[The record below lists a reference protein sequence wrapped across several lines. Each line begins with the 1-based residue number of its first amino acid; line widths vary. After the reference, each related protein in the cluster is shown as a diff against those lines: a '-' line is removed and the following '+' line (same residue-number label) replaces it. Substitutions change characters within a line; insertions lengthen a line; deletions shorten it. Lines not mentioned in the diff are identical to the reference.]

1 MCLFPRYLL
10 IFTLETSCFGF
21 YRYMKN
27 SSSLLTS
34 KYFAGEGQFSIFGLG
49 DLRPS
54 QEWISNKWNHMK
66 DRQDVANSLLS
77 DMEQDNR
84 LGLSSDGD
92 VPVQASGMEVEVETQ
107 RGSLVAAC
115 KPPSTLEHSVDAERV
130 AFVVAACKPPPTLEQ
145 SEDAERG
152 ASVPNLSEVC
162 HLDSLKWSS
171 SRKRRR
177 GRELGKGSS
186 RSKRQC
192 GSGSGSSSSQEEAE
206 AASNA
211 CSKILLPKSMTVVD
225 TDNCKIRGSDPML
238 VTPMALCSNLV
249 LSQ

>member
-115 KPPSTLEHSVDAERV
+115 KPPSTLEHSVDAER
-130 AFVVAACKPPPTLEQ
+130 
-145 SEDAERG
+145 G